1 MILSLFSLEKYL
13 IILIALIVKL
23 VNMENNDIGKNFI
36 PDEKQ
41 QKYLDQLCAESYG
54 LIEIYLDS
62 YDNFSQ
68 SNVMMPMAVMKEAIR
83 VSGPIMEFLRSE
95 NMYAQFIDPNDMEQY
110 CDPNYFLDSLAYN
123 IPVHLKYFE
132 KTKKI
137 FPSALKGLEKKDF
150 IDYDQLKLL
159 GEL

>member
-1 MILSLFSLEKYL
+1 MLIIIFIIAVWIFMILSLFSLEKYL

-41 QKYLDQLCAESYG
+41 QKYLDQLGAESYG

-83 VSGPIMEFLRSE
+83 VSGPI
-95 NMYAQFIDPNDMEQY
+95 
-110 CDPNYFLDSLAYN
+110 
-123 IPVHLKYFE
+123 
-132 KTKKI
+132 
-137 FPSALKGLEKKDF
+137 
-150 IDYDQLKLL
+150 
-159 GEL
+159 